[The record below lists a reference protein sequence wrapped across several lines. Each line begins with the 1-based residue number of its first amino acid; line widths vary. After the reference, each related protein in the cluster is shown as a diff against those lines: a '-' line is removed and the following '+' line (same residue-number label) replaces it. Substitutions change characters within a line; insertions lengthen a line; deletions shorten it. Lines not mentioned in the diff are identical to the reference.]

1 MSENKDTKKEQ
12 EPKEKSLL
20 PSPEIS
26 RVRSRFPTPVNA
38 ETVPGET
45 KADINIKNHLG
56 KETPCRGFL
65 HYATLATPA
74 FFFAYCTPI
83 FEG

>member
-38 ETVPGET
+38 ETAPGET
-45 KADINIKNHLG
+45 EASSNV
-56 KETPCRGFL
+56 F
-65 HYATLATPA
+65 
-74 FFFAYCTPI
+74 
-83 FEG
+83 